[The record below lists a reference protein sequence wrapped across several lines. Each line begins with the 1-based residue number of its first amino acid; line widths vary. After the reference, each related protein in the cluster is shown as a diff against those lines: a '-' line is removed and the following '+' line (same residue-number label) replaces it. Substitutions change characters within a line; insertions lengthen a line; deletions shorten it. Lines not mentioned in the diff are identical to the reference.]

1 MIRSLLLAGILLQP
15 FALAQSGAD
24 PEAVLEAA
32 LSSPGAGAPDNVH
45 DAFAGRD
52 GTLEAAFS
60 ALDLELAEDAGGD
73 EVRVSE
79 ARRLRAWLRWRNG
92 DLDGAT
98 EDFAVLAAADP
109 AGDSALSH
117 ARLLDASGKA
127 QEALDAYRTL
137 ADARAGGPDENWL
150 RLRMALMEMELGGDE
165 AKGSLAKHAMA
176 EGADPELANRAA
188 VLLALL
194 GRPGDAIEVYKVPT
208 DAKGAFRGELRV
220 AEWGLRSDQ
229 PKIAQEAAWRAV
241 KVATLGRDRRYAL
254 AVLLEAHRADKSEA
268 TLIKRFAAELALSS
282 DERSTWIALL
292 RETDRYSEAIE
303 LFAGDRADQFTPE
316 ERLELLEMY
325 RQAERVDEMLA
336 AYAQLIA
343 DEPAEL
349 AWREGL
355 ARHHLERGD
364 PESAEATWKQWLA
377 ADGAGGDLLN
387 GARVLSDLGLD
398 GLALAATERH
408 LALGASMEEG
418 LLFLFELERG
428 RGDLPAASQVLE
440 RLDAGAAP
448 DAPVRYQ
455 LSECWEQLGDPA
467 RAATTLETVVK
478 ARGLEEAG
486 EDVAM
491 RLAWLYSEL
500 GDEDRALD
508 AWGSLA
514 ERVNSIPRRRYVEDR
529 LMTVASRLGKLADI
543 AVDLETQLMSGE
555 ADEREAN
562 LLVRLYTKV
571 NDAVSAAEV
580 IDEFLKSG
588 GKSEVEA
595 LQEKGRVYLA
605 CTDYYNYERT
615 VLRLMKVDPDGR
627 GDYLRQM
634 AMSQL
639 ERGKPDE
646 ARATLAQLQ
655 GLESDSVGAEFEAG
669 VLTLAGLRVEA
680 AQAYRRGLAE
690 NPERIDSY
698 LLMAGIYRELGRA
711 DEAVG
716 MFQYLAETASKD
728 DLFTVSI
735 DGLLNQLV
743 DAAPRPKMLAWARR
757 QALERLARRS
767 DKSYLYQLLADL
779 AEEAADGPSQLD
791 ALEYSLAIAGPRRGS
806 VLRELMDLAKA
817 ELDIFSNSEK
827 KSDKDRQLA
836 YGRRLIGLG
845 ELVPPDVFLD
855 LGEVFL
861 DAEDVSS
868 AVKTFGM
875 ARDLPDP
882 VVFRR
887 QTAALLETSGYE
899 KEGLEAY
906 AKVLATRPTDVG
918 LLVKVAEM
926 EEQLGSDERARPL
939 YAKALELMLSRK
951 PLVESDAEEE
961 EDEDGPNSFFNFSRN
976 VDEYDS
982 FHERAITGWL
992 ATTDNMQVAL
1002 ADLRAWRDRAMGE
1015 LELGR
1020 GLLGGAKPPTQIEQ
1034 YPRLAIRARLHRQR
1048 ALALGQI
1055 SAADEMDALLIQE
1068 FPADKKL
1075 IESAVDARVRR
1086 GQVNSA
1092 QGLVESAELE
1102 PKRRGELLVRA
1113 GRVGGELG
1121 GTRIPLSEGLRRLL
1135 PMAVD
1140 GDKQALALLLRRIDI
1155 AGMEKEQLPEMAAL
1169 FSAARWTG
1177 DDDLCLFI
1185 AREWVRHGMAQ
1196 GQQSYEL
1203 EGTLDSCA
1211 TALSDDGRRSLY
1223 QYFVGLILK
1232 DTEKG
1237 SGFVRMLP
1245 ELSEKA
1251 GGDLLSSEQVAEI
1264 MENFADRYAYGLGP
1278 VLALM
1283 EPAARTG
1290 ALRRLWPNIEKTRR
1304 ADFLLSLVS
1313 DMRAG
1318 TGPELADF
1326 MVEAFG
1332 ESLPEA
1338 SSYIA
1343 YSIGRLTEAEANFD
1357 VILRMLAAIELKS
1370 PGSPMNKAIELHC
1383 LEQLERKEE
1392 ALAMAA
1398 DTWIALLRGD
1408 SSDYNQT
1415 RSARAI
1421 LETYLPEHVDLF
1433 FAAAAAAIE
1442 QDATKELA
1450 MAQVGLAGT
1459 SDLDERELEFMQAA
1473 LELYPEEV
1481 SVIEMARSVYRS
1493 QGKLMLSFEM
1503 LERLVALE
1511 SETDEKVRKRRL
1523 QQLAGGWRSLKHWP
1537 RVLEVTQRI
1546 DALGLKDEER
1556 AGVPGYPAGL
1566 RMSPSSLLVVNGV
1579 VVRFGDINQKGL
1591 PKTIVK
1597 MKESLDAGQPEQ
1609 ARATL
1614 RRLWRSFKSGEA
1626 TDRYNFYG
1634 SAVSPLALAKW
1645 PQDKDKSEPTAEEK
1659 AERDLRVRG
1668 GLDAYRDEAPKPEVP
1683 RLNAF
1688 EHMAKYGPLVDEMKR
1703 FLRTRTSAQLSR
1715 LQSLFEG
1722 LLAARVA
1729 ELGPEGALQELLQE
1743 ARSGSGG
1750 KAEAA
1755 MLLALLDKHPELL
1768 SAEVDEYLAGLVR
1781 GVDPKDAVQVRRLAR
1796 VWARAGR
1803 TEDAMRLYRWCATRV
1818 SSGRSFIRGDDDG
1831 SSTVSVSELVKE
1843 AQEVLE
1849 GDQRLALVEDIL
1861 RFAKP
1866 PENPWQMGYFENL
1879 VLDTW
1884 REMVGAR
1891 EALVRARAVAEKSI
1905 DLGQGLRRDT
1915 AKRAAGLFASAGE
1928 IDKALRA
1935 LEIGLCILAPEGIA
1949 QPTETWYRKDPSR
1962 PGSLG
1967 TQDLRSLF
1975 PADNSDW
1982 VDTALWLKR
1991 AADAID
1997 TWGKQDR
2004 FPAERTYR
2012 AQALIAVRLFDL
2024 GEEGAARA
2032 IVGRL
2037 GDSSLGSESS
2047 ALWVADAARHVGQ
2060 QDLQLYVESEL
2071 LKAGRLRA
2079 SRMASLIDQV
2089 REAKGPAE
2097 ALALGAS
2104 LIELSRGEDLLSVLI
2119 QCAEAVQDEFGTAR
2133 WGEYQSESRAAK
2145 AALDTREA
2153 EREAEREAKAKAP
2166 G

>member
-1 MIRSLLLAGILLQP
+1 MIRSLLLAGFLLQP

-24 PEAVLEAA
+24 PEVVLEAA
-32 LSSPGAGAPDNVH
+32 LGTPSTGAPDNLH

-52 GTLEAAFS
+52 GDLDSVFEA
-60 ALDLELAEDAGGD
+60 LGLELAEDASGSP
-73 EVRVSE
+73 ERVAE
-79 ARRLRAWLRWRNG
+79 ARRLRAWLRWRDG

-127 QEALDAYRTL
+127 KEALDAYRTL
-137 ADARAGGPDENWL
+137 ADARAGGPDEDWL

-165 AKGSLAKHAMA
+165 AKGSLATHAMSA
-176 EGADPELANRAA
+176 GTDPDLANRAA
-188 VLLALL
+188 VLLALM
-194 GRPGDAIEVYKVPT
+194 GRPGDAIDVFQVPS
-208 DAKGAFRGELRV
+208 DPKGAFRGELRV

-229 PKIAQEAAWRAV
+229 PEIAQAAAWRAV
-241 KVATLGRDRRYAL
+241 KVAGLKRDRRYAL
-254 AVLLEAHRADKSEA
+254 AVLLEAHRADESEA
-268 TLIKRFAAELALSS
+268 ALIERFAAEAELSA

-303 LFAGDRADQFTPE
+303 LFAGDRADRFSPE

-325 RQAERVDEMLA
+325 RQADRVDEMLA
-336 AYAQLIA
+336 AYGQLIA
-343 DEPAEL
+343 DEPAQL
-349 AWREGL
+349 TWREGL
-355 ARHHLERGD
+355 SRHHLERGD
-364 PESAEATWKQWLA
+364 TEAAEATWNQWLA
-377 ADGAGGDLLN
+377 ADAAGGDLLD

-408 LALGASMEEG
+408 LELGASMEEG

-428 RGDLPAASQVLE
+428 RGDLIAAAQVLE
-440 RLDAGAAP
+440 RLDANAVP

-467 RAATTLETVVK
+467 RAASTLETVVA

-529 LMTVASRLGKLADI
+529 LMTVAARLGRLADI
-543 AVDLETQLMSGE
+543 AVDLETKLMGGT
-555 ADEREAN
+555 ANEREAN
-562 LLVRLYTKV
+562 LLVRLYSKV

-580 IDEFLKSG
+580 IDEFLKTG

-615 VLRLMKVDPDGR
+615 VKRLMKIDPEGH

-646 ARATLAQLQ
+646 ARKTLAQLQ
-655 GLESDSVGAEFEAG
+655 GLENDSVGAEFEAG
-669 VLTLAGLRVEA
+669 VLTLAGLRDEA
-680 AQAYRRGLAE
+680 AQAYRKGLAE

-698 LLMAGIYRELGRA
+698 LLMAGLYRELGRA

-743 DAAPRPKMLAWARR
+743 DAPPRPKMLAWARR
-757 QALERLARRS
+757 QALERLARRN

-779 AEEAADGPSQLD
+779 AEEAEDGSAQLD

-817 ELDIFSNSEK
+817 DMDIFSSSEK
-827 KSDKDRQLA
+827 ESDKDRQLA

-868 AVKTFGM
+868 AVKTFEM

-899 KEGLEAY
+899 QEGLEAY
-906 AKVLATRPTDVG
+906 SKVLATRPTDVG

-926 EEQLGSDERARPL
+926 EEALGSDERARPL
-939 YAKALELMLSRK
+939 YARALELMLGRK
-951 PLVESDAEEE
+951 PLVESDSEEEE
-961 EDEDGPNSFFNFSRN
+961 EDDSNSFLSFSRN

-982 FHERAITGWL
+982 FHARAITGWL
-992 ATTDNMQVAL
+992 ATSDDLQLAA
-1002 ADLRAWRDRAMGE
+1002 ADLAAWRSLAMGE

-1020 GLLGGAKPPTQIEQ
+1020 ATFGGVQPPTQIEQ
-1034 YPRLAIRARLHRQR
+1034 YPRLAIRAQLHRQR
-1048 ALALGQI
+1048 TLALGQI
-1055 SAADEMDALLIQE
+1055 AAADEMDAELIGE
-1068 FPADKKL
+1068 FPEDEDL
-1075 IESAVDARVRR
+1075 IEAAVDARVRR
-1086 GQVNSA
+1086 GQARSA
-1092 QGLVESAELE
+1092 QALVEGANLEADRRAELM
-1102 PKRRGELLVRA
+1102 VRA
-1113 GRVGGELG
+1113 GRSAGALSGS
-1121 GTRIPLSEGLRRLL
+1121 RIPLAEGLRQLL
-1135 PMAVD
+1135 PMAVA
-1140 GDKQALALLLRRIDI
+1140 GDTGALALFLRRIDLT
-1155 AGMEKEQLPEMAAL
+1155 GLDVEQLPEMAAL

-1177 DDDLCLFI
+1177 DQDLCLFI

-1196 GQQSYEL
+1196 GQQSYQL
-1203 EGTLDSCA
+1203 ESTLDSCA
-1211 TALSDDGRRSLY
+1211 SALTDEGRRSLY

-1237 SGFVRMLP
+1237 SSFVRMLP

-1264 MENFADRYAYGLGP
+1264 MENYGERYAYGLGP

-1283 EPAARTG
+1283 DPAERAG
-1290 ALRRLWPNIEKTRR
+1290 AMRGLWPKIEETSR
-1304 ADFLLSLVS
+1304 ADFLLGLIN

-1326 MVEAFG
+1326 IVEAFA
-1332 ESLPEA
+1332 ESLPKA
-1338 SSYIA
+1338 RSYVS
-1343 YSIGRLTEAEANFD
+1343 YSIGRMSEAEANFD
-1357 VILRMLAAIELKS
+1357 VILRLDAALESKF
-1370 PGSPMNKAIELHC
+1370 PGSAMNLAIRLHC
-1383 LEQLERKEE
+1383 LNKLERTEE
-1392 ALAMAA
+1392 ALAMVG
-1398 DTWIALLRGD
+1398 DTWLALVQGD
-1408 SSDYNQT
+1408 ASDYNQT
-1415 RSARAI
+1415 RAQREI
-1421 LETYLPEHVDLF
+1421 LEQYLPEHVELF
-1433 FAAAAAAIE
+1433 FGVAQAAME
-1442 QDATKELA
+1442 EDATKELA
-1450 MAQVGLAGT
+1450 LAMVELAVKAE
-1459 SDLDERELEFMQAA
+1459 LDERQ
-1473 LELYPEEV
+1473 LELMNSALAQFPEEV
-1481 SVIEMARSVYRS
+1481 SVLQRARGVFSSLGDRPRA
-1493 QGKLMLSFEM
+1493 FDM
-1503 LERLVALE
+1503 LERVIALE
-1511 SETDEKVRKRRL
+1511 SETDEKVRKERL
-1523 QQLAGGWRSLKHWP
+1523 TELADGWRALEHWP
-1537 RVLEVTQRI
+1537 HVWEVTQRI
-1546 DALGLKDEER
+1546 DALGLGDEEEV
-1556 AGVPGYPAGL
+1556 GIPGYPAGFKL
-1566 RMSPSSLLVVNGV
+1566 PPNALIVVNGV
-1579 VVRFGDINQKGL
+1579 VVRFGDVKAKGL
-1591 PKTIVK
+1591 PKSIAK
-1597 MKESLDAGQPEQ
+1597 MKESLEAGKPEE

-1614 RRLWRSFKSGEA
+1614 RRFWRTFKAGEVA
-1626 TDRYNFYG
+1626 DRYG
-1634 SAVSPLALAKW
+1634 SFGRGASPLANAVW
-1645 PQDKDKSEPTAEEK
+1645 PADKDDAEPSTEEQTEK
-1659 AERDLRVRG
+1659 DLLARG
-1668 GLDAYRDEAPKPEVP
+1668 GLDAYRDKDPEKEEP
-1683 RLNAF
+1683 GMTAF
-1688 EHMAKYGPLVDEMKR
+1688 EHMAQHAPLVEEMTR
-1703 FLRTRTSAQLSR
+1703 FLRTRSSSQLSR
-1715 LQSLFEG
+1715 LQGLFEG

-1729 ELGPEGALQELLQE
+1729 EFGPTGALQGLLQE

-1755 MLLALLDKHPELL
+1755 MLLALLDKHPDLINE
-1768 SAEVDEYLAGLVR
+1768 EVDEHLAGLVR

-1803 TEDAMRLYRWCATRV
+1803 VDDALRLYRWCATRV
-1818 SSGRSFIRGDDDG
+1818 SGGRNFFGGDDG
-1831 SSTVSVSELVKE
+1831 SSTVSASELVEE

-1849 GDQRLALVEDIL
+1849 GEQCLALVEDIL
-1861 RFAKP
+1861 HFAKP

-1884 REMVGAR
+1884 REMVGPR
-1891 EALVRARAVAEKSI
+1891 EALGRARAIAEKSI

-1915 AKRAAGLFASAGE
+1915 AKRAAGLFASSGE
-1928 IDKALRA
+1928 IDNALRA
-1935 LEIGLCILAPEGIA
+1935 LEIGLCELPDEGIA

-1967 TQDLRSLF
+1967 TRDLRNLF
-1975 PADNSDW
+1975 PADSSDW
-1982 VDTALWLKR
+1982 TEPVVWLQR
-1991 AADAID
+1991 AADALHS
-1997 TWGKQDR
+1997 WGVDER
-2004 FPAERTYR
+2004 FPVERTYR

-2024 GEEGAARA
+2024 GEVGAART

-2037 GDSSLGSESS
+2037 GDGSLESESA

-2060 QDLQLYVESEL
+2060 DDLQIYVESEL
-2071 LKAGRLRA
+2071 LKSGRLRVA
-2079 SRMASLIDQV
+2079 RMAQLIEQV
-2089 REAKGPAE
+2089 RESKGATE
-2097 ALALGAS
+2097 ALALGTGA
-2104 LIELSRGEDLLSVLI
+2104 LELSRSDELLTALLG
-2119 QCAEAVQDEFGTAR
+2119 CAQEIQDEFGTAR
-2133 WGEYQSESRAAK
+2133 WGEFQTESRAAK
-2145 AALDTREA
+2145 AALDARKA
-2153 EREAEREAKAKAP
+2153 ERKAEREAKANAP